1 MDRPDVSS
9 PSVPSCPLRRL
20 FLAGLSLS
28 LSIPVGA
35 LADENRPPEFQEV
48 EAADAQEEDQKETD
62 RPTHAETVVV
72 TATRGE
78 EAIVDSIALV
88 TALDS
93 EELSNSPGTLV
104 DEALSRV
111 PGFGLFRRNTSF
123 ISHPTTTGV
132 SLRGIGPS
140 GASRTLVLWDGI
152 PLNDPFGNWVYWN
165 RMPTLF
171 LDRIEV
177 ARGAASP
184 LYGSSALGGTVQL
197 FSRRPE
203 PGILRARAQLGS
215 FGIQDAEVLGSHEAD
230 GISVVGAARML
241 NSEGYHRIREAE
253 RGAVDQPAGVDF
265 RSMVGRATSGPV
277 HFSINY
283 YSEDR
288 RNGTPIQINSSRLVM
303 LEGGITQ
310 DNWDLRLFGQDSRL
324 NSDFS
329 RILAGRNEERPT
341 AQQMFEYSGVGGV
354 FTTRIA
360 EGLQA
365 GADWMRTSWGDHS
378 QNRLGAF
385 VQKRLE
391 LMPSLEVLADGRV
404 DVWQNAGSKASLNP
418 RLGVRYHVLPTTTLR
433 ASAYRGF
440 RAPSLN
446 ELYRPFR
453 VGNVRVAA
461 NDQLGEESLYGA
473 EGGLDFYPTE
483 RMLVRGNFYWNWMR
497 DTVGNVTL
505 EVNDE
510 GVFRQRQNIGR
521 SRARGFETE
530 VYVYPDAELRV
541 LRGLPVLRFQG
552 GGDGPSSSAGPVPP
566 GRGGRRLARPRFGAR
581 RPALHGRPVRGR
593 PERAAD
599 GRVRLGRAPRL
610 LPGERPA
617 PRLSGRRE
625 PPRRRDHL
633 GPHPH
638 RDTGHPP
645 RRPHRRGHRFRQVTT
660 RIGQANRGIDLSRDR
675 RDPSTAS

>member
-1 MDRPDVSS
+1 MDRSAARPLPPDSS
-9 PSVPSCPLRRL
+9 VWPLTAIAFLLALILVVPATAAEVPP
-20 FLAGLSLS
+20 AAPEEKETAA
-28 LSIPVGA
+28 IA
-35 LADENRPPEFQEV
+35 QQADEEEPE
-48 EAADAQEEDQKETD
+48 
-62 RPTHAETVVV
+62 RPTHTETVVV
-72 TATRGE
+72 TASRGE
-78 EAIVDSIALV
+78 ETIVDSVALV

-93 EELSNSPGTLV
+93 EDLADSPGALV

-111 PGFGLFRRNTSF
+111 PGFGLFRRNSSF

-140 GASRTLVLWDGI
+140 GASRTLVLWDGV

-165 RMPTLF
+165 RLPTLF
-171 LDRIEV
+171 LDRVEV

-203 PGILRARAQLGS
+203 PGQLRFRGRLGN
-215 FGIQDAEVLGSHEAD
+215 FGIQDAEVFGSDEVG

-241 NSEGYHRIREAE
+241 NSDGYHRIREAE

-265 RSMVGRATSGPV
+265 RSMVGRAASGPV

-288 RNGTPIQINSSRLVM
+288 RNGTPLQVNNSQLVM
-303 LEGGITQ
+303 LEGGVTRE
-310 DNWDLRLFGQDSRL
+310 NWDLRVFGQDSRL

-329 RILAGRNEERPT
+329 RIFPGRNEERRT
-341 AQQMFEYSGVGGV
+341 ARQMFEYSGIGGI
-354 FTTRIA
+354 FTTRIG

-378 QNRLGAF
+378 QNRIGGF

-391 LMPSLEVLADGRV
+391 LAPNLDLLADGRL
-404 DVWQNAGSKASLNP
+404 DLWQNTGTKASVNP
-418 RLGVRYHVLPTTTLR
+418 RLGLAYRVVQSATLR

-461 NDQLGEESLYGA
+461 NDQLGEETLYGA
-473 EGGLDFYPTE
+473 EAGVDLYPTD
-483 RMLVRGNFYWNWMR
+483 MVLIRGNAYWNALR

-521 SRARGFETE
+521 STARGFEAE
-530 VYVYPDAELRV
+530 AYVFVDDGIELFAAFLFSDTSVEETGLRIPQVPLHQGVVGATWRGPAVVRADLRFMSDQFEDDRNELPLAGFASLGVRVAYPVNDRWGVFVAGENLLDAEII
-541 LRGLPVLRFQG
+541 
-552 GGDGPSSSAGPVPP
+552 SARTPIETLGT
-566 GRGGRRLARPRFGAR
+566 PRAVHVG
-581 RPALHGRPVRGR
+581 V
-593 PERAAD
+593 D
-599 GRVRLGRAPRL
+599 VDLGR
-610 LPGERPA
+610 
-617 PRLSGRRE
+617 
-625 PPRRRDHL
+625 
-633 GPHPH
+633 
-638 RDTGHPP
+638 
-645 RRPHRRGHRFRQVTT
+645 
-660 RIGQANRGIDLSRDR
+660 
-675 RDPSTAS
+675 

>member
-1 MDRPDVSS
+1 VGFPA
-9 PSVPSCPLRRL
+9 RRL
-20 FLAGLSLS
+20 LLIGYSLS
-28 LSIPVGA
+28 LA
-35 LADENRPPEFQEV
+35 LPMSAGSEERRPIDGDRV
-48 EAADAQEEDQKETD
+48 EATLEQEETEQEAETP
-62 RPTHAETVVV
+62 RSHTETVVV

-78 EAIVDSIALV
+78 ETIVDSIALV
-88 TALDS
+88 SALDS
-93 EELSNSPGTLV
+93 DELSNSPGTLV

-140 GASRTLVLWDGI
+140 GASRTLVLWDGV

-165 RMPTLF
+165 RLPTLF

-203 PGILRARAQLGS
+203 AGRLRARAQLGS
-215 FGIQDAEVLGSHEAD
+215 FGIQDAEVMGSHEAD

-241 NSEGYHRIREAE
+241 NSDGYHRIRAAE
-253 RGAVDQPAGVDF
+253 RGAVDQLAGVDF
-265 RSMVGRATSGPV
+265 RSMVGRAASGPV

-283 YSEDR
+283 YAEDR
-288 RNGTPIQINSSRLVM
+288 ANGTPLQVNNSRLVM
-303 LEGGITQ
+303 LEGGVTQ
-310 DNWDLRLFGQDSRL
+310 DNWDLRVFGQDSRL

-329 RILAGRNEERPT
+329 RILPGRNEERRT

-354 FTTRIA
+354 FTTQIG

-365 GADWMRTSWGDHS
+365 GGDWMRSSWGDHA
-378 QNRLGAF
+378 QNRFGGF

-391 LMPSLEVLADGRV
+391 LVPSLEVLADGRV
-404 DVWQNAGSKASLNP
+404 DLWQNAGAKASVNP
-418 RLGVRYHVLPTTTLR
+418 RVGVRYHVLESATLR

-461 NDQLGEESLYGA
+461 NDQLGEETLYGA
-473 EGGLDFYPTE
+473 EGGLDYYPTE
-483 RMLVRGNFYWNWMR
+483 KMLVRGNAYWNWLR

-521 SRARGFETE
+521 SRARGFEAE
-530 VYVYPDAELRV
+530 VYVYPDANTEFFAAYLFSVSKVEETGLRLPQVPFHQGVVGAAWHGPVSVRTDLRFMGDQFEDDRNELPMEGFVSVGLRV
-541 LRGLPVLRFQG
+541 SYPVNDRFHIFV
-552 GGDGPSSSAGPVPP
+552 AGEN
-566 GRGGRRLARPRFGAR
+566 LLDAEIIAARTPIETLGTPRAVHVGM
-581 RPALHGRPVRGR
+581 
-593 PERAAD
+593 D
-599 GRVRLGRAPRL
+599 IDLGR
-610 LPGERPA
+610 
-617 PRLSGRRE
+617 
-625 PPRRRDHL
+625 
-633 GPHPH
+633 
-638 RDTGHPP
+638 
-645 RRPHRRGHRFRQVTT
+645 
-660 RIGQANRGIDLSRDR
+660 
-675 RDPSTAS
+675 

>member
-1 MDRPDVSS
+1 MDRPASRLPFPS
-9 PSVPSCPLRRL
+9 PPGRVLAA
-20 FLAGLSLS
+20 AGLPLA
-28 LSIPVGA
+28 IA
-35 LADENRPPEFQEV
+35 LLAPAAAPAVPPADERPGEDV
-48 EAADAQEEDQKETD
+48 EQAAETQAQEEETA
-62 RPTHAETVVV
+62 RPTHTETVVV

-88 TALDS
+88 TAVDS

-165 RMPTLF
+165 RLPTLF
-171 LDRIEV
+171 LDRAEV

-197 FSRRPE
+197 LSRRAE
-203 PGILRARAQLGS
+203 PGQLRFRGRLGS
-215 FGIQDAEVLGSHEAD
+215 FGIRDGEVFGAD
-230 GISVVGAARML
+230 EVGGISVVGAARML
-241 NSEGYHRIREAE
+241 GSDGYHRIREAE

-265 RSMVGRATSGPV
+265 RSMVGRAESGPV

-288 RNGTPIQINSSRLVM
+288 RNGTPLQVNNSRLVM
-303 LEGGITQ
+303 LEGGVTRE
-310 DNWDLRLFGQDSRL
+310 NWDLRVFGQDSRL

-329 RILAGRNEERPT
+329 RIFPGRNEERRT
-341 AQQMFEYSGVGGV
+341 ARQMFEYSGVGGIV
-354 FTTRIA
+354 TTRIR
-360 EGLQA
+360 EGTQA
-365 GADWMRTSWGDHS
+365 GADWVRTSWGDHS
-378 QNRLGAF
+378 QNRIGGF
-385 VQKRLE
+385 VQQRLE
-391 LMPSLEVLADGRV
+391 LTPELELLADGRL
-404 DVWQNAGSKASLNP
+404 DLWQNTGTKASVNP
-418 RLGVRYHVLPTTTLR
+418 RLGLNYRLAESATLR
-433 ASAYRGF
+433 ASGYRGF

-461 NDQLGEESLYGA
+461 NDQLGEETLYGA
-473 EGGLDFYPTE
+473 EAGVDLYPSDN
-483 RMLVRGNFYWNWMR
+483 LLLRGNAYWNALR

-521 SRARGFETE
+521 STARGFEAEAYAFAGDQFEIFAAYLYSDTSVE
-530 VYVYPDAELRV
+530 ETGLRIPQVPLHQGVVGATWRGPAVVKADLRFMSEQFEDDRNELPMAGFASLGVRIGFPVNDRFAVFVAGENLLDAEII
-541 LRGLPVLRFQG
+541 
-552 GGDGPSSSAGPVPP
+552 SARTPIETLGT
-566 GRGGRRLARPRFGAR
+566 PRAVHVG
-581 RPALHGRPVRGR
+581 V
-593 PERAAD
+593 D
-599 GRVRLGRAPRL
+599 V
-610 LPGERPA
+610 
-617 PRLSGRRE
+617 
-625 PPRRRDHL
+625 
-633 GPHPH
+633 
-638 RDTGHPP
+638 
-645 RRPHRRGHRFRQVTT
+645 
-660 RIGQANRGIDLSRDR
+660 DLSR
-675 RDPSTAS
+675 

>member
-9 PSVPSCPLRRL
+9 PSVPGSPPRRL
-20 FLAGLSLS
+20 FLVGFALTLA
-28 LSIPVGA
+28 IPISGF
-35 LADENRPPEFQEV
+35 ADENRPPETE
-48 EAADAQEEDQKETD
+48 EAQAESAQEEAGQEETAP
-62 RPTHAETVVV
+62 RSHTETVVV

-88 TALDS
+88 TAVDS
-93 EELSNSPGTLV
+93 EDLSNSPGTLV

-203 PGILRARAQLGS
+203 PGLLRARAQLGS

-303 LEGGITQ
+303 LEGGVTQ
-310 DNWDLRLFGQDSRL
+310 ENWDLRVFGQDSRL

-329 RILAGRNEERPT
+329 RILVGRNEEIPT

-378 QNRLGAF
+378 QNRFGAF

-404 DVWQNAGSKASLNP
+404 DLWQNTGAKASVNP
-418 RLGVRYHVLPTTTLR
+418 RLGVRYHVLESTTLR

-461 NDQLGEESLYGA
+461 NDELGEETLYGA

-483 RMLVRGNFYWNWMR
+483 KMLVRGNVYWNWLR

-521 SRARGFETE
+521 SRARGFEAE
-530 VYVYPDAELRV
+530 VYVYPDANSEFFAAYLFSVSKVEETGLRLPQVPFHQGVVGGAWHGPVSVRADLRFIGNQFEDDRNELPMEGFVSVGLRV
-541 LRGLPVLRFQG
+541 SYPVNDRLHVFLAG
-552 GGDGPSSSAGPVPP
+552 ENLLDAEIVSARTPIETLGT
-566 GRGGRRLARPRFGAR
+566 PRAVHVG
-581 RPALHGRPVRGR
+581 V
-593 PERAAD
+593 D
-599 GRVRLGRAPRL
+599 IDLGR
-610 LPGERPA
+610 
-617 PRLSGRRE
+617 
-625 PPRRRDHL
+625 
-633 GPHPH
+633 
-638 RDTGHPP
+638 
-645 RRPHRRGHRFRQVTT
+645 
-660 RIGQANRGIDLSRDR
+660 
-675 RDPSTAS
+675 

>member
-1 MDRPDVSS
+1 MDRSAARPLPPDSS
-9 PSVPSCPLRRL
+9 VWPFTAIAFLLALILVVPATAAEVPP
-20 FLAGLSLS
+20 AAPEEKETAA
-28 LSIPVGA
+28 IA
-35 LADENRPPEFQEV
+35 QQADEEGPE
-48 EAADAQEEDQKETD
+48 
-62 RPTHAETVVV
+62 RPTHTETVVV
-72 TATRGE
+72 TASRGE
-78 EAIVDSIALV
+78 ETIVDSVALV

-93 EELSNSPGTLV
+93 EDLADSPGALV

-111 PGFGLFRRNTSF
+111 PGFGLFRRNSSF

-165 RMPTLF
+165 RLPTLF
-171 LDRIEV
+171 LDRVEV

-203 PGILRARAQLGS
+203 PGQLRFRGRLGN
-215 FGIQDAEVLGSHEAD
+215 FGIQDAEVFGSDEVG

-241 NSEGYHRIREAE
+241 NSDGYHRIREAE

-265 RSMVGRATSGPV
+265 RSMVGRAASGPV

-288 RNGTPIQINSSRLVM
+288 RNGTPLQVNNSQLVM
-303 LEGGITQ
+303 LEGGVTQ
-310 DNWDLRLFGQDSRL
+310 ENWDLRVFGQDSRL

-329 RILAGRNEERPT
+329 RIFPGRNEERRT
-341 AQQMFEYSGVGGV
+341 ARQMFEYSGIGGI
-354 FTTRIA
+354 FTTRIG

-365 GADWMRTSWGDHS
+365 GADWMRTSWGDHA
-378 QNRLGAF
+378 QNRIGGF

-391 LMPSLEVLADGRV
+391 LAPNLDLLADGRL
-404 DVWQNAGSKASLNP
+404 DLWQNTGTKASVNP
-418 RLGVRYHVLPTTTLR
+418 RLGLSYQVAGSATLR

-461 NDQLGEESLYGA
+461 NDQLGEETLYGA
-473 EGGLDFYPTE
+473 EAGVDLYPTD
-483 RMLVRGNFYWNWMR
+483 MVLIRGNAYWNALR

-521 SRARGFETE
+521 STARGFEAE
-530 VYVYPDAELRV
+530 AYVFVDDGIELFAAFLFSDTSVEETGLRIPQVPLHQGVVGATWRGPAVVRADLRFMSDQFEDDRNELPLAGFASLGVRVAYPVNDRWGVFVAGENLLDAEII
-541 LRGLPVLRFQG
+541 
-552 GGDGPSSSAGPVPP
+552 SARTPIETLGT
-566 GRGGRRLARPRFGAR
+566 PRAV
-581 RPALHGRPVRGR
+581 H
-593 PERAAD
+593 
-599 GRVRLGRAPRL
+599 
-610 LPGERPA
+610 
-617 PRLSGRRE
+617 
-625 PPRRRDHL
+625 
-633 GPHPH
+633 
-638 RDTGHPP
+638 
-645 RRPHRRGHRFRQVTT
+645 
-660 RIGQANRGIDLSRDR
+660 IGVDIDLSR
-675 RDPSTAS
+675 

>member
-1 MDRPDVSS
+1 MDPPTARLPRPGS
-9 PSVPSCPLRRL
+9 PGRL
-20 FLAGLSLS
+20 LSLIASLLTFFLAF
-28 LSIPVGA
+28 PA
-35 LADENRPPEFQEV
+35 AAAEQETPAEPEETPEETQAATEQQDPEEEQAARPSH
-48 EAADAQEEDQKETD
+48 T
-62 RPTHAETVVV
+62 ETVVV
-72 TATRGE
+72 TASRGAE
-78 EAIVDSIALV
+78 TIVDSIALV
-88 TALDS
+88 TVLDS
-93 EELSNSPGTLV
+93 EDLADSPGVLV
-104 DEALSRV
+104 DEALNRI

-140 GASRTLVLWDGI
+140 GASRTLVLWDGV

-165 RMPTLF
+165 RLPTLF
-171 LDRIEV
+171 LDRVEV

-203 PGILRARAQLGS
+203 PGQLRFRGRLGN
-215 FGIQDAEVLGSHEAD
+215 FGIQDGEVLGSHEVA
-230 GISVVGAARML
+230 GVSVVGAARML

-253 RGAVDQPAGVDF
+253 RGSVDQPAGVDF
-265 RSMVGRATSGPV
+265 RSMVGRAASGPV
-277 HFSINY
+277 HFSVNY

-310 DNWDLRLFGQDSRL
+310 ENWDLRVFGQDARL

-329 RILAGRNEERPT
+329 RILPGRDREIPT
-341 AQQMFEYSGVGGV
+341 SQQMYEYSGVGGV
-354 FTTRIA
+354 FTTQLA

-365 GADWMRTSWGDHS
+365 GADWMRSSWDEHA
-378 QNRLGAF
+378 QNRVGGF
-385 VQKRLE
+385 VQKRLQLGPDLE
-391 LMPSLEVLADGRV
+391 LLADGRL
-404 DVWQNAGSKASLNP
+404 DLWQNAGTKASVNP
-418 RLGVRYHVLPTTTLR
+418 RLGVRYHVLGSTTLR

-473 EGGLDFYPTE
+473 EAGIDLYPSDAV
-483 RMLVRGNFYWNWMR
+483 LIRGNAYWNSLR

-521 SRARGFETE
+521 STARGVEAEATLFPDDRTEIFVSYLFSETSVEETGLRIPQVPLHQGVVGAVWRGPAVVRADLRFMSDQFEDDRNE
-530 VYVYPDAELRV
+530 LSMAGFASLGVRVGYPVNDRFSVFLAGENLLDAEII
-541 LRGLPVLRFQG
+541 
-552 GGDGPSSSAGPVPP
+552 A
-566 GRGGRRLARPRFGAR
+566 ARTPIETLGTPRAIHIGVDVD
-581 RPALHGRPVRGR
+581 L
-593 PERAAD
+593 
-599 GRVRLGRAPRL
+599 
-610 LPGERPA
+610 
-617 PRLSGRRE
+617 
-625 PPRRRDHL
+625 
-633 GPHPH
+633 
-638 RDTGHPP
+638 
-645 RRPHRRGHRFRQVTT
+645 FR
-660 RIGQANRGIDLSRDR
+660 
-675 RDPSTAS
+675 